1 MMTIRVL
8 IVDDHA
14 VVRQGLRSLLENQP
28 HIVVAGEAADGTT
41 AVALAQELA
50 PDVVLMDLLMPGMSG
65 LEAIRRIHEMGS
77 PARILVLTSSVEDQ
91 LVKQALQAGAQGY
104 VLKAIRVADLV
115 AAIERVAQGLRALD
129 PAATEVLMHHVQ
141 EQDPFDLLTTRERE
155 VFEGLAR
162 GWTNGEIADRLSV
175 SEATVR
181 THISNIL
188 DKLALRDRT
197 QVMIYALKRGLV
209 RLEDLA

>member
-1 MMTIRVL
+1 MTIQVL

-28 HIVVAGEAADGTT
+28 GIVVAGEAADGAT
-41 AVALAQELA
+41 AVAMAEELT
-50 PDVVLMDLLMPGMSG
+50 PDVILMDLLMPGMSG
-65 LEAIRRIHEMGS
+65 IEAIRRIHESGS
-77 PARILVLTSSVEDQ
+77 TARMLVLSSSVEDQ
-91 LVKQALQAGAQGY
+91 LVKQALQAGAHGY

-129 PAATEVLMHHVQ
+129 PAATEVIMHHVQ
-141 EQDPFDLLTTRERE
+141 EQDPIDLLTARERE

-162 GWTNGEIADRLSV
+162 GWSNVEIAEHLSV

-188 DKLALRDRT
+188 DKLTLRDRT
-197 QVMIYALKRGLV
+197 QVMVYALKRGLV

>member
-1 MMTIRVL
+1 MTIQVL

-28 HIVVAGEAADGTT
+28 DIVVAGEAADGAT
-41 AVALAQELA
+41 AVAMTKELA
-50 PDVVLMDLLMPGMSG
+50 PDVILMDLLMPGMSG
-65 LEAIRRIHEMGS
+65 MEAIRRIHESGS
-77 PARILVLTSSVEDQ
+77 TARILVLSSSVEDH
-91 LVKQALQAGAQGY
+91 LVKQALQAGAHGY

-115 AAIERVAQGLRALD
+115 AAIKRVAQGMRALD
-129 PAATEVLMHHVQ
+129 SAATEVVMHHVQ
-141 EQDPFDLLTTRERE
+141 EQDPIDLLTARERE
-155 VFEGLAR
+155 VFDALAR
-162 GWTNGEIADRLSV
+162 GWNNSEIAERLSV

-188 DKLALRDRT
+188 DKLTLRDRT
-197 QVMIYALKRGLV
+197 QVIIYALKRGLI